1 MVHFV
6 SAKPGRETMNTVPRS
21 CWQQRFS
28 VRVPLLV
35 PTASPFSSSYAVF
48 LSVRTRAL
56 RLSLS
61 LSLSLSPSHCD
72 CVCSCES
79 SPNPRPSAQRYSGVK
94 VLFVTQQH
102 ASLLSCLLQ
111 RPFPF
116 SRNPPD
122 EHSVPQNLSSSITRA
137 AYFIGLV
144 VERP

>member
-6 SAKPGRETMNTVPRS
+6 STQPGRETMNRVPRS
-21 CWQQRFS
+21 CWQQ
-28 VRVPLLV
+28 LL
-35 PTASPFSSSYAVF
+35 SVF
-48 LSVRTRAL
+48 LFSCQRRHLWQRLMLCFCLCAPEPYVCLSVSV
-56 RLSLS
+56 SLS
-61 LSLSLSPSHCD
+61 LSSSHCV
-72 CVCSCES
+72 CVCSSES

-111 RPFPF
+111 RPFFF

-122 EHSVPQNLSSSITRA
+122 EHSVPQNLSSSIARA

-144 VERP
+144 VKRP

>member
-6 SAKPGRETMNTVPRS
+6 STQPGRETMNRVPRS

-35 PTASPFSSSYAVF
+35 PTASPLAASYAVF
-48 LSVRTRAL
+48 LSVRARAL
-56 RLSLS
+56 HLSLFLCLSLS
-61 LSLSLSPSHCD
+61 SSHCV
-72 CVCSCES
+72 CVCSSES

-111 RPFPF
+111 RPFFF

-144 VERP
+144 KERP